1 LLNFDAKTGKFSWSI
16 NFPDIWAPRGAGKVR
31 NKEDLAKLFA
41 AISAFFVAWMKD
53 RS

>member
-1 LLNFDAKTGKFSWSI
+1 LINFDAKTGKGSLST
-16 NFPDIWAPRGAGKVR
+16 NSPDIWASRGAGKVG
-31 NKEDLAKLFA
+31 NKEDLAMLFA

>member
-1 LLNFDAKTGKFSWSI
+1 LINFDAKTGKFSWSI
-16 NFPDIWAPRGAGKVR
+16 NFPDIWVPRGAGKVG
-31 NKEDLAKLFA
+31 NEEDLAKLFA

>member
-1 LLNFDAKTGKFSWSI
+1 MEHQ
-16 NFPDIWAPRGAGKVR
+16 FPDIWAPRGAGKVG

>member
-1 LLNFDAKTGKFSWSI
+1 MSI
-16 NFPDIWAPRGAGKVR
+16 KFPDIWAPHSEGKVG

-41 AISAFFVAWMKD
+41 AISAFFFAWMKD